1 MVYAK
6 IRSPQSIYNSATLA
20 SGPKLE
26 KRWFGMSLNGEERVL
41 DILDKA
47 SKSVVNI
54 NTLKLVRHMFY
65 QAVPVGGMGSG
76 TIIDPEGYVLT
87 NNHVVGGAE
96 KISVTLWN
104 GEVLEGTIVGACAV
118 HDTAVVKVDK
128 QNLAAAKL
136 GDSDKLRV
144 GQRVYAIGNP
154 FGLEGGPSVTSG
166 VISAVNRTIE
176 SQRGLIENLVQT
188 DAAINPGNSGGPLV
202 DLEGQV
208 IAINTAI
215 IPYAQGIG
223 FAIPINSAKNCTAEM
238 IKDGISVRPW
248 LGIVGLGMTED
259 IARYYDLPINHGVL
273 VTKVSDG
280 SPAQR
285 AGIIMGDIILRI
297 GNVQVESIEDLLGEI
312 HRRKVGERVQIIVYR
327 RGFEEHFDV
336 TLSRVPQDLST

>member
-1 MVYAK
+1 MSSYDEKNVLD
-6 IRSPQSIYNSATLA
+6 T
-20 SGPKLE
+20 LE
-26 KRWFGMSLNGEERVL
+26 KAN
-41 DILDKA
+41 
-47 SKSVVNI
+47 KSVVNI

-65 QAVPVGGMGSG
+65 QVVPVGGLGSG
-76 TIIDPEGYVLT
+76 TIIDTEGYVLT
-87 NNHVVGGAE
+87 NNHVIEGAE

-104 GEVLEGTIVGACAV
+104 GDVLEGKIVGTCAV
-118 HDTAVVKVDK
+118 HDTAVVKVDQ
-128 QNLAAAKL
+128 QNLSAAKL
-136 GDSDKLRV
+136 GDSDNLRV

-154 FGLEGGPSVTSG
+154 FGLAGGPSVTSG
-166 VISAVNRTIE
+166 VISATNRTIE

-223 FAIPINSAKNCTAEM
+223 FAIPINSAKTCTGEM
-238 IKDGISVRPW
+238 IKNGISVRPW
-248 LGIVGLGMTED
+248 LGIVGLGVTED
-259 IARYYDLPINHGVL
+259 IVRYYDLPIAHGVL
-273 VTKVSDG
+273 ITKVSDG

-297 GNVQVESIEDLLGEI
+297 GNLQVENIEDLLGET
-312 HRRKVGERVQIIVYR
+312 HKRKVGERVRIIIYR

-336 TLSRVPQDLST
+336 TLSRMPQDLSA